1 MRGTQPRALGG
12 GLTDGMASAATVCV
26 RGARRDSA
34 RAEWIGVRIG
44 GAGPGRRR

>member
-12 GLTDGMASAATVCV
+12 GLTDGMASATVCV

-34 RAEWIGVRIG
+34 RAGWIGVRIG
-44 GAGPGRRR
+44 GAGAGRRR